1 MSRRRLHDIEWYVD
15 RKAEEHGE
23 PGIYHSYVASLA
35 TAINHVAGSLE
46 PAWLMGSSGF
56 AFRSFVNEVFCP
68 SAMSIFT
75 WADVLPEAMEQAG
88 YECRYIGRMWD
99 DGHLEDQRREEA
111 HAAIVEGIGRG
122 APAVVWDV
130 ADVEWGLI
138 VGYDDD
144 GESYDVLSY
153 VGKSTS
159 LPYEKLGK
167 NGIDVL
173 SVAIPGEANRRSRE
187 EVVLNSLRVA
197 IAHADGEEWTE
208 RPKYQNGLAAFDL
221 WATLY
226 DRWGLL
232 VGAGRGEKLPMDLVD
247 WAAYYAGH
255 HYSARSYARDYLEAV
270 AGVSEPLRQA
280 ASSYATVACHLRPV
294 WEHGR
299 EGLTHDPVVL
309 SSLADHIREAKLSET
324 RAVDCI
330 REHVRGAT
338 DSASR

>member
-1 MSRRRLHDIEWYVD
+1 MSLRRIEGIEWYVD

-23 PGIYHSYVASLA
+23 PGIYHSYMASLA
-35 TAINHVAGSLE
+35 TAINHVAGSLD

-56 AFRSFVNEVFCP
+56 AFRSFISQVFCP
-68 SAMSIFT
+68 SAMSIFK

-88 YECRYIGRMWD
+88 YECEYISRMWD

-111 HAAIVEGIGRG
+111 HVALVEAVGRG
-122 APAVVWDV
+122 VPAIVWDV

-144 GESYDVLSY
+144 KRLYDVLSY

-159 LPYEKLGK
+159 LPYKKLGK

-173 SVAIPGEANRRSRE
+173 SVAIPGRANGRNCE
-187 EVVLNSLRVA
+187 EIVLNSLRVA

-208 RPKYQNGLAAFDL
+208 RPDYQNGLAGLDL
-221 WATLY
+221 WATMY
-226 DRWGLL
+226 DRWAML
-232 VGAGRGEKLPMDLVD
+232 VGAGKGENLPLDLVD

-255 HYSARSYARDYLEAV
+255 HYSARCYARDYLEAV
-270 AGVSEPLRQA
+270 AGESEPLRQA

-294 WEHGR
+294 WEHACEKR
-299 EGLTHDPVVL
+299 PPESVVL
-309 SSLADHIREAKLSET
+309 SSLADHIRDALLSEA
-324 RAVDCI
+324 RAIDYI
-330 REHVRGAT
+330 REHVEDR
-338 DSASR
+338 